1 MWKYILPGIALI
13 GVTYAFARFSFGLF
27 LPQITE
33 SLRLSDSEAG
43 MIGSSAYLA
52 YTLALASAAFFIK
65 QYQAN
70 RVIFWAGF
78 TAVIGLFVMA
88 IAPNFTVLL
97 SAVFIAGLGS
107 GWASPA
113 YAQIVSERL
122 SDKQA
127 DRGNTWINS
136 GTSFGLIISGPI
148 ALFFTEY
155 WRVAFLLFAAMAL
168 IALIWN
174 RHTLNQHSE
183 KRSKRDNSKEKG
195 SGSAVLA
202 RAKSIILAA
211 LLVGVSTSIYWTF
224 SRSFLTVEYEWTTFA
239 SIVFWVLMGVSGV
252 VGGLSGGIINQFGL
266 SLSYRL
272 TLVFLISSIF
282 LLTVS
287 NVLAVFSSA
296 IFFGSM
302 YIFMTGL
309 FIVWS
314 ARLFNDNPSI
324 GVSLSF
330 LALGLGQTLG
340 SFAGGYVIE
349 MWSYPSA
356 FILFASVG
364 IAGFFIPVMQKGD

>member
-1 MWKYILPGIALI
+1 MRKYVLPGIAMI

-148 ALFFTEY
+148 ALFFY
-155 WRVAFLLFAAMAL
+155 R
-168 IALIWN
+168 I
-174 RHTLNQHSE
+174 
-183 KRSKRDNSKEKG
+183 
-195 SGSAVLA
+195 LA
-202 RAKSIILAA
+202 RCVFTICSDGAHRSHME
-211 LLVGVSTSIYWTF
+211 STYAESTF
-224 SRSFLTVEYEWTTFA
+224 
-239 SIVFWVLMGVSGV
+239 
-252 VGGLSGGIINQFGL
+252 
-266 SLSYRL
+266 
-272 TLVFLISSIF
+272 
-282 LLTVS
+282 
-287 NVLAVFSSA
+287 
-296 IFFGSM
+296 
-302 YIFMTGL
+302 
-309 FIVWS
+309 
-314 ARLFNDNPSI
+314 
-324 GVSLSF
+324 
-330 LALGLGQTLG
+330 
-340 SFAGGYVIE
+340 
-349 MWSYPSA
+349 
-356 FILFASVG
+356 
-364 IAGFFIPVMQKGD
+364 